1 MGFWYYFW
9 TVNFIVAG
17 LAFALITVI
26 VMVRGSQDLRSM
38 FARLKPSNARN
49 ELDTPSAAPKP

>member
-9 TVNFIVAG
+9 TINFVVAG
-17 LAFALITVI
+17 SAFVLITVI

-38 FARLKPSNARN
+38 FARLKESGAAR
-49 ELDTPSAAPKP
+49 ELGAPPEAPKP

>member
-9 TVNFIVAG
+9 TINFIVAG
-17 LAFALITVI
+17 SAFVFITVI

-38 FARLKPSNARN
+38 FARLKES
-49 ELDTPSAAPKP
+49 SAARESGTPPGASKP